1 MSASAFAIDAS
12 GLCLSYDAR
21 RVLDDLS
28 LSVPAGAV
36 VGLVG
41 PNGSGKSTLLRCLL
55 GLSVAD
61 SGESHLLGCPSLL
74 LDDPTRER
82 LGYVAQTPDLFEWM
96 EAWEHIE
103 TIGRAYA
110 NWSPE
115 RAARLAVQLGLPLG
129 ATAGSLSVGDQ
140 QKLAVV
146 LALSHDPDLVLMDEP
161 VASLDPIARRAFMR
175 TLFAYREDGAA
186 PRTVLISSHQL
197 GDLERVVS
205 HVAFMRAGRIQ
216 LMDEWDALIE
226 HVRVVAGPPPAGAL
240 HVARDGRALVD
251 LRRTPCAVEGSPVGL
266 DELFVLLN
274 T

>member
-1 MSASAFAIDAS
+1 MSASDLAVDAS
-12 GLCLSYDAR
+12 GLCLSYGGR

-28 LSVPAGAV
+28 LAIPAGAV

-55 GLSVAD
+55 GLSVPD
-61 SGESHLLGCPSLL
+61 SGESHLLDCPSLL

-82 LGYVAQTPDLFEWM
+82 LGYVAQTPDLFQWM
-96 EAWEHIE
+96 EVWEHIE

-115 RAARLAVQLGLPLG
+115 RATRLAVQLGLPLG

-175 TLFAYREDGAA
+175 TLFAYREDGAP
-186 PRTVLISSHQL
+186 PRTVLISSHLL

-226 HVRVVAGPPPAGAL
+226 HLRVVDGPRPDGAL
-240 HVARDGRALVD
+240 HIARDGRALVD
-251 LRRTPCAVEGSPVGL
+251 LRRTPGVSDGSPVGL

>member
-1 MSASAFAIDAS
+1 MNASAPAIDAN
-12 GLCLSYDAR
+12 GLCLSYDGR

-28 LSVPAGAV
+28 LAVPAGAV

-55 GLSVAD
+55 GLSVVEAGQSD
-61 SGESHLLGCPSLL
+61 LFGRPSLL

-96 EAWEHIE
+96 EVWEHIE

-115 RAARLAVQLGLPLG
+115 RATRLAVQLGLPLG
-129 ATAGSLSVGDQ
+129 KTAGSLSIGDQ

-146 LALSHDPDLVLMDEP
+146 LALAHDPDLVLMDEP

-175 TLFAYREDGAA
+175 TLFAYRDDAA
-186 PRTVLISSHQL
+186 PRTVLISSHLL
-197 GDLERVVS
+197 GDLERIVS
-205 HVAFMRAGRIQ
+205 HVAFIRAGRIQ
-216 LMDEWDALIE
+216 LMDEWDAVVE
-226 HVRVVAGPPPAGAL
+226 HVRVVEGPPPTGAL
-240 HVARDGRALVD
+240 HVARDGRVLVD
-251 LRRTPCAVEGSPVGL
+251 LRRSPGPAEGLSVGL